1 MEKNRLKKSKL
12 LRYTIKTLGIKVLIT
27 LYRNKYS
34 IEATLN
40 KREFKNDRMKVA
52 NMTEWKA

>member
-40 KREFKNDRMKVA
+40 KRESKNDRMKVA
-52 NMTEWKA
+52 NMTE